1 MTPQLWI
8 ALGFTALL
16 IIFLMITFFIRD
28 TSSATQY
35 KTLRFLTS
43 FCGGIAG
50 IFFVGE
56 ALITYSGKSSDGTT
70 LTLSGT
76 AGFAVFFLVWLTY
89 GKRPEDNTLPNI
101 KMSFPAGWTFEQC
114 VKAIG
119 QSANLSIAFSSF
131 SQDQLDFKFPQM
143 DINAEDINQALNQ
156 LKHHANGAFT
166 FTVIKNDGIYIVKYT
181 EG

>member
-8 ALGFTALL
+8 AVGFTALL
-16 IIFLMITFFIRD
+16 IVFLMITFFIKD

-43 FCGGIAG
+43 FCGGVAG
-50 IFFVGE
+50 IFFAGE
-56 ALITYSGKSSDGTT
+56 ALISYSKGMADGTK

-76 AGFAVFFLVWLTY
+76 AGFAVFFILWLTY
-89 GKRPEDNTLPNI
+89 GHRPDDNAPPNI

-114 VKAIG
+114 AKAIG
-119 QSANLSIAFSSF
+119 KSQNSPITFSSF
-131 SQDQLDFKFPQM
+131 SQEQLDFKLPQM

-156 LKHHANGAFT
+156 LKHYIDGT
-166 FTVIKNDGIYIVKYT
+166 FSYTILQNDGVYT
-181 EG
+181 IKVIEG